1 MSSVNSFQRDVRLS
15 VWTTNSAFTVTLL
28 FYIHPQYTYQPPE
41 MNVSILSGHYEVH
54 PVVLSINYISI
65 IPMSSSHI
73 RGYSILWVEIR
84 MSTRWSTECIVD
96 GLVQNPSCPSF
107 FDHPK
112 TLNSLEFSQN
122 QGCLTR
128 WTWRF
133 GRRFRTRMDGHT
145 CPSVLFRRTSACKI
159 FFTIFFSLWVTLV
172 KLTWQT

>member
-1 MSSVNSFQRDVRLS
+1 MSSVNSFQRHIRLS

-41 MNVSILSGHYEVH
+41 MNVSILSVYYGVH
-54 PVVLSINYISI
+54 PVVLSMNYISI
-65 IPMSSSHI
+65 IATSSSHI
-73 RGYSILWVEIR
+73 RGYSILLVEIR

-122 QGCLTR
+122 NKYR
-128 WTWRF
+128 
-133 GRRFRTRMDGHT
+133 
-145 CPSVLFRRTSACKI
+145 VLLCME
-159 FFTIFFSLWVTLV
+159 TLV
-172 KLTWQT
+172 KARKRVVDASNGVVKANKSLINLVHIGPYPGMRATWVRS